1 MAQEP
6 QGVEFYSV
14 RTGETH
20 YAKSEAQLQAYINS
34 SDMGVNAS
42 RGQDFGW
49 RLGKDWVKAIRKYR
63 LDEAK
68 MALLSQKLG
77 GDMQPGTL
85 DIAYAIY
92 GDQLRAY
99 NSTKVEE
106 ENPFEEQYLQSI
118 SKTTVVPEVETVPEV
133 VPEPTKI
140 GVKDTTPEVAPV
152 KVKTSKN
159 NKNTKR

>member
-1 MAQEP
+1 MTQEP

-14 RTGETH
+14 KTGETH

-49 RLGKDWVKAIRKYR
+49 RLGKDWVKAVRKYR

-77 GDMQPGTL
+77 DDVQPDTL

-99 NSTKVEE
+99 NSAKVEE

-118 SKTTVVPEVETVPEV
+118 SKTTVAPESMPES
-133 VPEPTKI
+133 TKI
-140 GVKDTTPEVAPV
+140 EVKDTTPEVAPV